1 MHLLTNPIWF
11 AIISIFGLCSVHDDE
26 EEEEREREQFFNIIR
41 FAWFFASF
49 FSSLSKLC
57 KGINDAV
64 IWNKSNTNMCQEPKT
79 IQIST
84 KTIPTLDYSLSKAY
98 VQRRW
103 CEGLTSTAFHWEK
116 SQEKKRL
123 EIAFLVS
130 GSIMEKSEKKE
141 VDVNKMREKL

>member
-64 IWNKSNTNMCQEPKT
+64 YLK
-79 IQIST
+79 QI
-84 KTIPTLDYSLSKAY
+84 KHK
-98 VQRRW
+98 
-103 CEGLTSTAFHWEK
+103 
-116 SQEKKRL
+116 
-123 EIAFLVS
+123 
-130 GSIMEKSEKKE
+130 
-141 VDVNKMREKL
+141 